1 MITLED
7 LFHCNKSKIPEKN
20 AYLLTFIKKNNIHV
34 LQGEKISTI
43 RGKIRTPL
51 AGENTHNR
59 WKKAG
64 VQSDL
69 KIAIGLPLSMGSEA

>member
-1 MITLED
+1 M
-7 LFHCNKSKIPEKN
+7 
-20 AYLLTFIKKNNIHV
+20 

-43 RGKIRTPL
+43 RGKYRTPL